1 MNRQTLALALPT
13 LVVAI
18 AVPLAASCNK
28 KRDAFAE
35 QGVALEV
42 YKREAAPKR
51 TAMLQKPLVWLET
64 AEGCPS
70 TVMPQA
76 FTESD
81 YDLDGCSGPGLD
93 ACLEQCKNSVATAC
107 YASAL
112 ILQSDEPNIE
122 KSDNALSTGLFARAC
137 TLGNASACTNWAASL
152 EAPKTTNRACL
163 RATFEATCERGRD
176 AWGCTMFGYIVA
188 EENLDAALLT
198 KLHGWLPTSCRYGAE
213 DPACQSMKALIA
225 DASAALNGAS
235 DAGAR

>member
-1 MNRQTLALALPT
+1 MNRQTLALAFTT
-13 LVVAI
+13 LA
-18 AVPLAASCNK
+18 LATTAGCQK

-35 QGVALEV
+35 QDVALEV
-42 YKREAAPKR
+42 YKREAVPTR
-51 TAMLQKPLVWLET
+51 TAMLTAPPAWLET
-64 AEGCPS
+64 PQPCP
-70 TVMPQA
+70 TAVMPQA
-76 FTESD
+76 FVEND

-93 ACLEQCKNSVATAC
+93 ACLEQCKNMVAPAC

-112 ILQSDEPNIE
+112 ILQSDGPSTE

-137 TLGNASACTNWAASL
+137 ALGNASACTNWAASL

-188 EENLDAALLT
+188 DENLDAALLV
-198 KLHGWLPTSCRYGAE
+198 KLRGWLPTSCRYGAD
-213 DPACQSMKALIA
+213 DPACQSMNALIA
-225 DASAALNGAS
+225 DASAALN